1 MTVLLMNNI
10 QIENQSIHHQH
21 REGSAKLQNHISE
34 GAVKEKDAKAQN
46 STTRN
51 SSSQSEKQ
59 LSKENADHIAENLNR
74 FLKSSQTDLRVE
86 IDRKTN
92 TAVFKIIRKSDKK
105 VIKQVP
111 PEELL
116 EIESRIRK
124 MAGSL
129 LNAAV

>member
-1 MTVLLMNNI
+1 MNDI
-10 QIENQSIHHQH
+10 SIENQTMHQQRGGAAQQQH
-21 REGSAKLQNHISE
+21 RSSESVPVEKGNTSRNCSQN
-34 GAVKEKDAKAQN
+34 N
-46 STTRN
+46 TRETD
-51 SSSQSEKQ
+51 QT
-59 LSKENADHIAENLNR
+59 LSKEKADHIAKNLNR

-116 EIESRIRK
+116 EIESRVRK

-129 LNAAV
+129 LDAAG